1 VLPTLA
7 LALALATDSA
17 RFPVVTSVNLE
28 GESFT
33 LPADFAGDR
42 NVVFVAFLRQQQA
55 DVDTWVP
62 FVKPLLARTPGTD
75 YYEIPTIRRMVTP
88 MRWMINRGMKG
99 GIDDRAA
106 RERTITLYIDK
117 EPFKRSLAITDER
130 TIHVLLV
137 DRTGRVLWRTTGAFD
152 HAKGAELERALA
164 ADARTSHGGDA
175 SAPRFAP

>member
-1 VLPTLA
+1 MLPTLI
-7 LALALATDSA
+7 LALAIASDSA

-28 GESFT
+28 GKTLT
-33 LPADFAGDR
+33 LPADLAGER

-75 YYEIPTIRRMVTP
+75 YYEIPTIRRMVAP

-106 RERTITLYIDK
+106 RERTVTLYIDK
-117 EPFKRSLAITDER
+117 EPFKRSLAITDEH

-152 HAKGAELERALA
+152 QAKGAALEQALA
-164 ADARTSHGGDA
+164 EGARTSHGGA
-175 SAPRFAP
+175 SSVAAFAP